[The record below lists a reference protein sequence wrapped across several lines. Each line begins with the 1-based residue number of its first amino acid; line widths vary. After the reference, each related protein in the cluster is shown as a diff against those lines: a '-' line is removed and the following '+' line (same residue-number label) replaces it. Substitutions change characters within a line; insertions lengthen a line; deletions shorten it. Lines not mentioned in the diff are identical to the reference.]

1 VTSPLQAWKERI
13 AACRRQRQRPDAEHW
28 RDSAGWYRRW
38 VRANDYVEGTLPS
51 ILPALPEGGRML
63 EIGPGTGAFTRPLA
77 HRAGEVLALEPSPA
91 MREELTRGLQ
101 EAGLDHVRVLPGT
114 VEESLGKIQ
123 PVEDYHLTLASFAL
137 YNVAPIDRVIAGLLS
152 FSRCLVILLGTGAPS
167 AWSQRIY
174 RELKGEPRVIP
185 PQLDLLYP
193 VLLAMGLYA
202 EVDIIPT
209 SQHYVFS
216 DREELLDWW
225 MDKYSLDSNQRRP
238 LAELL
243 EPLIEKRNGQVGIYR
258 RRQLALVRLER
269 EKQTSWSRN

>member
-1 VTSPLQAWKERI
+1 MTSPLQAWKERI

-38 VRANDYVEGTLPS
+38 VRANDYVAQTLPS

-77 HRAGEVLALEPSPA
+77 RRAGEVLTLEPSPA
-91 MREELTRGLQ
+91 MQEELTRGLQ
-101 EAGLDHVRVLPGT
+101 QAGLDHVRVLPGT

-137 YNVAPIDRVIAGLLS
+137 YNVAPIDRVIVGLLS

-167 AWSQRIY
+167 AWSQRMY
-174 RELKGEPRVIP
+174 RELKGEPRIIP

-202 EVDIIPT
+202 EVEIIPT
-209 SQHYVFS
+209 TQHYVFS
-216 DREELLDWW
+216 DQDQLLEWW
-225 MDKYSLDSNQRRP
+225 MDKYRLDSNQRRP

-243 EPLIEKRNGQVGIYR
+243 APLVEKRNDQVGIYR
-258 RRQLALVRLER
+258 QRQLAVVRLER
-269 EKQTSWSRN
+269 EKQTGWSRN